1 MSPLARQLRRYYG
14 VYTAG
19 FLVQL
24 GALYFL
30 ERQGMPSRWI
40 GYVFL
45 FFTIFLYAAIG
56 VLSRTA
62 DISEY
67 YVAGRQVPA
76 IFNGIATGADW
87 MSAASF
93 IGLAGTLFLAGY
105 QGLAYVLGWTGGF
118 VLVAVLLAPYLR
130 RFGQYTIPDFLS
142 ARYGGN
148 SARLVGVAVTIL
160 CSFVYVVAQIYGV
173 GLITSRFVGLQFEV
187 GVFVG
192 LAGILVCSFL
202 GGMRAVTWTQV
213 AQYMILIVAY
223 LVPVTLLSYQNT
235 GVPLPQIMYGQV
247 LAEVGEVEKELFA
260 RPAEAEARELFSIRA
275 AAFREKIERL
285 PASLQQERD
294 AITRRINELKNR
306 DAQAREIVALERQQ
320 RELPSTPELARE
332 YWLAEMTQAEARA
345 RAPQPHAQAYP
356 GNSEAE
362 RDQARIDFIALVFCL
377 TIGTAALPHVLT
389 RYYTT
394 PTVAQARESVFW
406 SLLFIM
412 LLYLTAPAYAVFAKF
427 EIYTHLIDLELDKL
441 PAWFSAWSR
450 VGLVSSEDINSDGR
464 LQLAELSLNPDVI
477 VLALPEIAGMP
488 YVISGLVAA
497 GGLAAALST
506 ADGLLLTIASA
517 LSHDVYYR
525 IIRPDASTQ
534 WRLIISK
541 SLLLVVA
548 VLAALVAAQ
557 KPGTILYMVAWAFSL
572 AASAFFPALVLG
584 IFWKRANQQGAIAG
598 MLAGVLMC
606 IFYIVRLE
614 VEYNIGGL
622 GLHGLRMEPWFGI
635 RSIAAGVWGVGVGML
650 VIPVVSLMTSP
661 PSRAIQD
668 FVESVRYPAGPVHT
682 PDLEQ
687 RNKRYW
693 RRNCQLTLALLL
705 VWFLATYVASYLAGS
720 LNTIVLFGFPLGFYM
735 AAQGSLIIYVLLVGG
750 YALMMRQMEK
760 KYGIEDQSD

>member
-1 MSPLARQLRRYYG
+1 MSTFSQQLRRYYG
-14 VYTAG
+14 WYTCG
-19 FLVQL
+19 FLTL
-24 GALYFL
+24 IGTLAFL
-30 ERQGMPSRWI
+30 EQQGMPARWI

-62 DISEY
+62 DVSEY
-67 YVAGRQVPA
+67 YVAGRRVPA
-76 IFNGIATGADW
+76 IFNGMATGADW

-93 IGLAGTLFLAGY
+93 IGLAGTLYLAGY

-118 VLVAVLLAPYLR
+118 VLVALLLAPYLR
-130 RFGQYTIPDFLS
+130 RFGQYTIPDFLG

-148 SARLVGVAVTIL
+148 GARLVGVAAAIL

-213 AQYMILIVAY
+213 AQYVILIVAY
-223 LVPVTLLSYQNT
+223 VVPVAILSYQST
-235 GVPLPQIMYGQV
+235 GVPVPQAMYGQV
-247 LAEVGEVEKELFA
+247 LAQVGEVEQELFA
-260 RPAEAEARELFSIRA
+260 RPGEVAAREQYAARA

-285 PASLQQERD
+285 PASLQEERD
-294 AITRRINELKNR
+294 AITRRINELKDSDAHAR
-306 DAQAREIVALERQQ
+306 DIIALERQR
-320 RELPSTPELARE
+320 RELPGTPELARE
-332 YWLAEMTQAEARA
+332 RWLEEMRLAEEKART
-345 RAPQPHAQAYP
+345 PKPHAQAYP
-356 GNSEAE
+356 GDTDEE
-362 RDQARIDFIALVFCL
+362 RDQARINFLALVFCL
-377 TIGTAALPHVLT
+377 TVGTAALPHVLI

-394 PTVAQARESVFW
+394 PTVGQARESVFW

-427 EIYTHLIDLELDKL
+427 EIYTHLINLELDKL

-450 VGLVSSEDINSDGR
+450 VGLVSIEDIHGDGR

-477 VLALPEIAGMP
+477 VLAMPEIAGMP

-506 ADGLLLTIASA
+506 ADGLLLTITSA

-534 WRLIISK
+534 WRLVISK

-548 VLAALVAAQ
+548 VLAATVAAQ

-584 IFWKRANQQGAIAG
+584 IFWKRANKQGAIAG
-598 MLAGVLMC
+598 MLAGVLVC
-606 IFYIVRLE
+606 LYYIVRLE
-614 VEYNIGGL
+614 VDHIAWL
-622 GLHGLRMEPWFGI
+622 GIHGLRMEPWFGI
-635 RSIAAGVWGVGVGML
+635 QSIAAGVWGVGTGML
-650 VIPVVSLMTSP
+650 VILVVSLLTPP
-661 PSRAIQD
+661 PSREIQE
-668 FVESVRYPAGPVHT
+668 FVESVRYPAP
-682 PDLEQ
+682 
-687 RNKRYW
+687 
-693 RRNCQLTLALLL
+693 
-705 VWFLATYVASYLAGS
+705 
-720 LNTIVLFGFPLGFYM
+720 
-735 AAQGSLIIYVLLVGG
+735 
-750 YALMMRQMEK
+750 
-760 KYGIEDQSD
+760 